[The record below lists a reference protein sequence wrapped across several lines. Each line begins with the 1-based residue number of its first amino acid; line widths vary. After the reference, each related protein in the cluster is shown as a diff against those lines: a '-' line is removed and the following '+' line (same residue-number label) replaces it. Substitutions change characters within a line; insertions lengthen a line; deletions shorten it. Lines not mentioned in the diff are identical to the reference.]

1 MSYRGRHHRACLR
14 FEHGVGDARRDIDP
28 GRNIGFGQ
36 SESDDR
42 CAAAP
47 DAFDDRGVR
56 AFAAHVPLCV
66 LPQRPRH
73 VRVMVPEHRLGDRV
87 GTPVR
92 VVRQV
97 CGDSPGGSSSEC
109 CNGVCLGMLRCGY
122 VSLPDDLG
130 MNHRR
135 RTVWHPRRLRQA
147 RRGGILSGMSG
158 GICGHPTASGP
169 PCTQPLPEGRTWC
182 GQCKGPV
189 GSGSHGADRNAA
201 RDAAAAAESAL
212 AAQPANS
219 PASDLKIASDIPS
232 AGRQRDPTFAYC
244 YFSRGDTDFDIGPL
258 HDGRVLVETEQS
270 GGYYGAAQV
279 RFSFDER
286 EAAILV
292 TEFAQRFGWTGTSGN
307 EAAAHV
313 ENDGLGADD
322 HQAETTERR
331 ASIGLRQSSA
341 ARAALSETGRQ
352 LLDAEAAGVN
362 TTEEH
367 AAFDKL
373 LAEHEEALQAMRD
386 GAPTFAATKPFASG

>member
-1 MSYRGRHHRACLR
+1 M
-14 FEHGVGDARRDIDP
+14 
-28 GRNIGFGQ
+28 
-36 SESDDR
+36 
-42 CAAAP
+42 
-47 DAFDDRGVR
+47 
-56 AFAAHVPLCV
+56 
-66 LPQRPRH
+66 
-73 VRVMVPEHRLGDRV
+73 
-87 GTPVR
+87 
-92 VVRQV
+92 
-97 CGDSPGGSSSEC
+97 
-109 CNGVCLGMLRCGY
+109 
-122 VSLPDDLG
+122 
-130 MNHRR
+130 
-135 RTVWHPRRLRQA
+135 WHPRRLRQA

-212 AAQPANS
+212 TAQPANS
-219 PASDLKIASDIPS
+219 PASDLKIASDADIPS
-232 AGRQRDPTFAYC
+232 PGRQRDPAFAYC

-279 RFSFDER
+279 RFLFDER

-313 ENDGLGADD
+313 ENDGLGADAR
-322 HQAETTERR
+322 QADTTERR
-331 ASIGLRQSSA
+331 ASIGLRQPSA

-386 GAPTFAATKPFASG
+386 GAPTFADSETASLETWRNTQSGRTHVKASLLLRMLALAAPEKMGASRGTDSMLLPWPPLPLLLVRHPRSRIRRRRLCSG